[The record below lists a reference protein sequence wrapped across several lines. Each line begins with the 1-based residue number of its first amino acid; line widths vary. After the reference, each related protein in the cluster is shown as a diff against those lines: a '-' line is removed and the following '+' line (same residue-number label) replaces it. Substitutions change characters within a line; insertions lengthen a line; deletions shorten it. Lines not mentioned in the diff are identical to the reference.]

1 MLFEHRGIGPL
12 LGDPGLVSSF
22 SNTNVL
28 MFDLDAQMS
37 LTQAIALNEATGK
50 LHDKFG
56 KWYGQAIA
64 KRKTIFDAL
73 DQFTKPA
80 THFDF
85 AVGFDFIYKL
95 SENLHF
101 VPSVEDLYWMEL
113 EVFNR
118 DGVKDFIRRLMGK
131 IANSARV
138 WLSYWTLTNQAART
152 GFRSGRSVS
161 SIAGPHR
168 SLRARARSC
177 TMC

>member
-1 MLFEHRGIGPL
+1 MAMLKVDRTQLIESIR
-12 LGDPGLVSSF
+12 
-22 SNTNVL
+22 VL
-28 MFDLDAQMS
+28 DGMV
-37 LTQAIALNEATGK
+37 K

-73 DQFTKPA
+73 DQFTKPT

-118 DGVKDFIRRLMGK
+118 DGVKDFIRRLLGK
-131 IANSARV
+131 ISNAAGMPQYDLVLFDCPPSFTL
-138 WLSYWTLTNQAART
+138 LSYSVLSCCDLILIPVNPDFFASKGSLFVISSSRPPP
-152 GFRSGRSVS
+152 FRWRSF
-161 SIAGPHR
+161 PPQNH
-168 SLRARARSC
+168 
-177 TMC
+177 